1 MAGFDNAKIVMI
13 NDKEVDS
20 IKTND
25 GGIIYQRPTKI
36 VVTGNSI
43 TLGKTTRNWLI
54 GDDGVTIN
62 WGDGTSSVYN
72 QSVYSTTMNHTYT
85 DGKSNHTITF
95 VGIVTQLT
103 GAFQDSNIISIVI
116 PDGVVTLGRYCF
128 EKCANLNSVVLPN
141 SVTSLGLQCFAQCT
155 SLTTIIFPNSITNI
169 DSLCFNGCTSLT
181 NITIPNSITNLGDNC
196 FYGCTALVN
205 YQLYWT
211 GDNIITYNSN
221 KMPNNTN
228 TKFYV
233 PKGQKTNYVNK
244 GYPSA
249 KVIERS

>member
-1 MAGFDNAKIVMI
+1 MGAFDNAIMVKI
-13 NDKEVDS
+13 NNKEVDS

-25 GGIIYQRPTKI
+25 GGMIYQRPVNV

-43 TLGKTTRNWLI
+43 TLGKTLSNWLKTN
-54 GDDGVTIN
+54 GNVVIN
-62 WGDGTSSVYN
+62 WGDGASNTVN
-72 QSVYSTTMNHTYT
+72 NPQPPLTHTYT
-85 DGKSNHTITF
+85 DNKSNHTITF
-95 VGIVTQLT
+95 VGIVTQLQGT
-103 GAFQDSNIISIVI
+103 FESSNITSAVI
-116 PDGVVTLGRYCF
+116 PDGVTNLKQNCF
-128 EKCANLNSVVLPN
+128 YNCTNLASIVIPN
-141 SVTSLGLQCFAQCT
+141 SVTSFENTCFYHC
-155 SLTTIIFPNSITNI
+155 NN
-169 DSLCFNGCTSLT
+169 LT
-181 NITIPNSITNLGDNC
+181 NITIPSNVTTIGNYC
-196 FYGCTALVN
+196 FYGCTTLVN

-211 GDNIITYNSN
+211 GNNIITYDSN